1 MPHHNT
7 HDWRTPTLV
16 IMAGCL
22 IAMLGLGVRSS
33 FGLFL
38 EPMVNAR
45 GWDHTS
51 FSLAIA
57 SQNLLWGFCVPVAS
71 AIADRYGPA
80 RVLFVGALI
89 YAASLLG
96 MAEAATPGAF
106 YLAGGVLAGIGIGF
120 TSFSIALA
128 VMASVASPEK
138 RSMVLGIGTAMASLG
153 QVVFSP
159 LGDALITHYGWHYAL
174 IVFAVFVALIAPLAL
189 VLPSPASSASDVLQP
204 QSLRGALREALG
216 HRGYVLLTIGFFVCG
231 FHVAFIG
238 VHFPAYVTTLGLSS
252 EVGAYALALIG
263 LFNIIGSLGAGYV
276 GQRFSMKSA
285 LAVLYFVRALVIT
298 GLIIAPKTQV
308 TIYLF
313 AAAMGLLWLGTIPLT
328 TGIVARIFG
337 VRYVA
342 TLFGVVFVSH
352 QLGSFIGI
360 WLGGYLYDLR
370 GNYDLMWYAGVVLG
384 VAAAVIHIPINEQ
397 PLPRLRQTAS
407 A

>member
-1 MPHHNT
+1 M
-7 HDWRTPTLV
+7 LV
-16 IMAGCL
+16 IVAGCL

-38 EPMVNAR
+38 EPMVSAH

-51 FSLAIA
+51 FSLAMA
-57 SQNLLWGFCVPVAS
+57 TQNLLWGLCVPIAG
-71 AIADRYGPA
+71 AIADRYGAA
-80 RVLFVGALI
+80 RVLFLGALI

-96 MAEAATPGAF
+96 MAEAQTPDAF

-128 VMASVASPEK
+128 VMAAVAPPEK
-138 RSMVLGIGTAMASLG
+138 RSLVLGIGTAMASLG

-159 LGDALITHYGWHYAL
+159 LGDALITHYGWQHAL
-174 IVFAVFVALIAPLAL
+174 MVFAVFAALIAPLAL
-189 VLPSPASSASDVLQP
+189 VLPSRVASSASEVLSR
-204 QSLRGALREALG
+204 QSLREALREALR

-238 VHFPAYVTTLGLSS
+238 VHFPAYIATLGLSS
-252 EVGAYALALIG
+252 KVGAYALALIG
-263 LFNIIGSLGAGYV
+263 LFNILGSLGAGYV
-276 GQRFSMKSA
+276 GQRYSMKSSLA
-285 LAVLYFVRALVIT
+285 LLYFIRALVIA
-298 GLIIAPKTQV
+298 GLIVAPKTQS
-308 TIYLF
+308 TIYAF

-337 VRYVA
+337 VRYIA

-352 QLGSFIGI
+352 QLGSFMGI

-384 VAAAVIHIPINEQ
+384 VAAALIHLPINEQ
-397 PLPRLRQTAS
+397 PLPRLRQA
-407 A
+407 APG